1 MFFLSEGNLLT
12 KLLLWSDDSIGR
24 IQNNCYYKV
33 IKLTNP
39 YIHKPNTK
47 NKNER

>member
-24 IQNNCYYKV
+24 IQIIV
-33 IKLTNP
+33 I
-39 YIHKPNTK
+39 TK
-47 NKNER
+47 W